1 MSDQPPPPPPPGG
14 NYGQPAYGAP
24 APRQTSGKAIAS
36 LVTGLVG
43 LITLCCGF
51 FVISSIVGVVLGV
64 LARRDIRASNG
75 TLGGGGMALTG
86 IISGAVGIV
95 AVVVWLALVATGTI
109 DLNYTNDLN

>member
-1 MSDQPPPPPPPGG
+1 MTQQPPPPPPGG
-14 NYGQPAYGAP
+14 YCQPGYGAP
-24 APRQTSGKAIAS
+24 APSQTSGKAIAS

-43 LITLCCGF
+43 LITFCCGF
-51 FVISSIVGVVLGV
+51 FVISSIAGVVLGL

-75 TLGGGGMALTG
+75 TLRGDGMALTG

-95 AVVVWLALVATGTI
+95 AMVVVIVLVATGAI